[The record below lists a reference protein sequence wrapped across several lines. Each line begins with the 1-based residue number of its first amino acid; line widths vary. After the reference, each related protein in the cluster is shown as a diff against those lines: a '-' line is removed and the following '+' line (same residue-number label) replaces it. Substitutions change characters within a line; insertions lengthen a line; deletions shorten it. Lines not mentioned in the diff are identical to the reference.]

1 MDHRF
6 VRIEPETIPMQTQVL
21 NNPLVG
27 TPYLISFSEQDA
39 KSTKIPLDKF
49 PFSIGRN
56 ESCDY
61 MIDSGRV
68 SREHVLV
75 LKEGNQFLLRDL
87 DSTNGTMVNGEP
99 IHEHTLYDG
108 DSISVADFEI
118 DFHPG
123 SAASSRATMTLQM
136 DGPSDSHSSV
146 EAQFDNSIRAIRRF
160 EEMCTTNTTPVQFDS
175 ILDNLTGNI
184 FGHALCSLLESGVHG
199 FSSIEN
205 RVLHTECRLSDRIQM
220 AHRISA
226 LDQTKRFGENKRIFI
241 QPNTSEIGT
250 GQLIDLVDYLHAHL
264 EETQTL
270 VISIPSEA
278 VSEIPAFREFMAKLN
293 SFGCEIAVSNFSLSS
308 PVLTEQSE
316 IVPNYI
322 EFSPAELEG
331 LISDAGTQEYVV
343 ELTQDCAAAGISTIA
358 SEANSS
364 VESELYKELGINFSR
379 RRPK

>member
-136 DGPSDSHSSV
+136 DGPADSHSSV
-146 EAQFDNSIRAIRRF
+146 E
-160 EEMCTTNTTPVQFDS
+160 VQFDS